1 LERRENNMLV
11 DFYERLNKI
20 ETKVD
25 KIKDSVGSQQSRD
38 SNYRGRIAEMNRML
52 MKKPE

>member
-1 LERRENNMLV
+1 MLV

-25 KIKDSVGSQQSRD
+25 KIKDNVISEQ
-38 SNYRGRIAEMNRML
+38 NKEITYR
-52 MKKPE
+52 KKI